1 MLGFISNFHTVL
13 NCNYNF
19 FLFYNFF
26 FLIKTSW
33 IYL

>member
-13 NCNYNF
+13 NYNYNF
-19 FLFYNFF
+19 FYFII

>member
-1 MLGFISNFHTVL
+1 MLRFISNFHTVL
-13 NCNYNF
+13 NYNYN
-19 FLFYNFF
+19 FLFYNF